1 MNGNTEKKNNPGG
14 GFAAEAA
21 PDCKGD
27 MAARDAEGTMASSG
41 REKTSVVIPM
51 RITGAGILSDNHN
64 AFEMGWNLCL
74 QFIRWDNPNIEFKE
88 WTYKP

>member
-14 GFAAEAA
+14 GFAAEAV

-27 MAARDAEGTMASSG
+27 TAARDAEDTMASSG

-51 RITGAGILSDNHN
+51 RIVGAGILSDNHN

>member
-1 MNGNTEKKNNPGG
+1 MNGYADNNNPGG

-21 PDCKGD
+21 PGCEGD
-27 MAARDAEGTMASSG
+27 VAAKDVGAAMASSG
-41 REKTSVVIPM
+41 REKTSVVVPM
-51 RITGAGILSDNHN
+51 RITGGGILSDDHD

-74 QFIRWDNPNIEFKE
+74 QFIRWDNPNIEFEE